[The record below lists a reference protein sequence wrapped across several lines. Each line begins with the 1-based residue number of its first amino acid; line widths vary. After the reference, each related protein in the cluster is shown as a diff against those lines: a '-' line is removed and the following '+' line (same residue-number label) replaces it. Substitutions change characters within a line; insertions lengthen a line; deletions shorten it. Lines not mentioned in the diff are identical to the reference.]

1 MLVPAESF
9 LFQQDGTILKGTLL
23 QKIAQSNFLLS
34 IPTEKEGYFSESQLP
49 RYMTET
55 SASEDFGSQVH
66 FEQEAMHHPYVTLD
80 CCTLPML

>member
-1 MLVPAESF
+1 MWITSLEHYPLLVPAESF

-49 RYMTET
+49 RLHNMN
-55 SASEDFGSQVH
+55 
-66 FEQEAMHHPYVTLD
+66 
-80 CCTLPML
+80 MLSP